1 MNTGSHHYSNREFV
15 RELKGLAGRNVLLL
29 LLDGSAVFGRLG
41 GIDDWVISV
50 LPAVGLSGVNTVRF
64 RPPNATLP
72 EYDILLSEALIDIC
86 TITAVVEGP
95 FLIPPISKACGLASN
110 QMAVHKP
117 MIKPKSTG
125 TYVRQQCKLLEQLDE
140 FGGQNIGALLVGGW
154 VIGGQLSEVDECVIL
169 FGPGTS
175 AAPLMICIG
184 ALNVFGPSFPGGIL
198 PLFGTFRAWVNL
210 KTLTSVLIP

>member
-1 MNTGSHHYSNREFV
+1 MNTGLHHYCNRDFA

-72 EYDILLSEALIDIC
+72 EFDILLSEALIDIC
-86 TITAVVEGP
+86 NIAAAIEGP
-95 FLIPPISKACGLASN
+95 YIIPPISKACGAANTQIS
-110 QMAVHKP
+110 APKSPV
-117 MIKPKSTG
+117 KPKSTG
-125 TYVRQQCKLLEQLDE
+125 TYVRQQSRLLEQLEE
-140 FGGQNIGALLVGGW
+140 FDGQNMGVLLMGGW

-175 AAPLMICIG
+175 AAPLMVTIG
-184 ALNVFGPSFPGGIL
+184 ALNVFGAPFTGGIL
-198 PLFGTFRAWVNL
+198 PLFGTFRAWINL
-210 KTLTSVLIP
+210 KTLTSILIP